1 MTEIG
6 RAYVPISIPF
16 GFHNRFFSK
25 RELGMPEGFQTSIYG
40 AGETKKEKFLKKPT
54 TLPPS
59 TSIETNF
66 WARLI
71 STTKTSKFDTLS

>member
-1 MTEIG
+1 MSEIG

-25 RELGMPEGFQTSIYG
+25 RELGMPEGFQAGVYG
-40 AGETKKEKFLKKPT
+40 ASETRQKFLKAT

-59 TSIETNF
+59 TSAETNF
-66 WARLI
+66 WARLM
-71 STTKTSKFDTLS
+71 STTKTSKSLNQHIN